1 MNLPKLTI
9 ASKSL
14 VANTFVIKA
23 KTPYGVKR
31 NTSVT
36 IRITTLYKLSIKFA
50 KNSASFGAF
59 RRTPKKAI
67 PTKAAKITTPIVLV
81 GRVPAK
87 SAKTLVGMK
96 DKICCGIEKF

>member
-1 MNLPKLTI
+1 MNFPKLTI

-14 VANTFVIKA
+14 VANTFVISA

-31 NTSVT
+31 KTKVT
-36 IRITTLYKLSIKFA
+36 MRIIILYRLSTKLA
-50 KNSASFGAF
+50 KNSASFGAL

-87 SAKTLVGMK
+87 SAKTLVGIK